1 MGRAKIH
8 ELVNGDGRAAELYG
22 RAMTLVIVASLVPL
36 CFKNQPTAFDAL
48 EYACVAVF
56 IVDYLMRLATADLS
70 SLRAPPRSSCIRLR
84 PWR

>member
-36 CFKNQPTAFDAL
+36 CFKN
-48 EYACVAVF
+48 
-56 IVDYLMRLATADLS
+56 
-70 SLRAPPRSSCIRLR
+70 
-84 PWR
+84 